1 WQEKRNLEKQEQE
14 KQKQEEEKQSKQLD
28 ILEETYAEKIE
39 QKKAGIQEEKKQ
51 EKEQALAIEEQK
63 FQQRVLELEKK
74 YANEAHD
81 LANQVAEKLEKELQN
96 EKNKIISHNTFERKQ
111 KMQGAMQSIP
121 VLLQQKN
128 NESHSELQSYIYE
141 LVEEEKARIE
151 QAINDIKPS
160 LDEAAKY
167 ELEEMKLRME
177 A

>member
-1 WQEKRNLEKQEQE
+1 MCFGVR
-14 KQKQEEEKQSKQLD
+14 
-28 ILEETYAEKIE
+28 
-39 QKKAGIQEEKKQ
+39 
-51 EKEQALAIEEQK
+51 
-63 FQQRVLELEKK
+63 KK
-74 YANEAHD
+74 YANEAYD
-81 LANQVAEKLEKELQN
+81 LANQVAEKLEKELQD

-151 QAINDIKPS
+151 HAINDIKPS